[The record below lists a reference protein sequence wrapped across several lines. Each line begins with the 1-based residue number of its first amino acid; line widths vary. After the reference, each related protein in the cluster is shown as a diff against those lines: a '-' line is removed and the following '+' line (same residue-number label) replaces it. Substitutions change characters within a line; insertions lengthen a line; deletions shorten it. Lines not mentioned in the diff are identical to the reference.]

1 MSKTV
6 LVVDDE
12 EQNRKLLNA
21 ILKRKGYNVLE
32 AENGEIALKLIQS
45 SAVDIVI
52 LDIIMPG
59 MDGYEVCDRIKTNPN
74 TKDIPV
80 LILTGKG
87 MDEGLAG
94 AAKKKA
100 NFYIVKPFD
109 NNVLLAQIENMLK
122 KKEGAV

>member
-109 NNVLLAQIENMLK
+109 NNVLLTQIENMLK